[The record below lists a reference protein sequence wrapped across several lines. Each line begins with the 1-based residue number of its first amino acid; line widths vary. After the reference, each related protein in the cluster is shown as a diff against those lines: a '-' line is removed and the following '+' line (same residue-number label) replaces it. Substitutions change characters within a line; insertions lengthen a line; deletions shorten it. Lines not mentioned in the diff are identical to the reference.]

1 MATQTIDF
9 SNIETVIK
17 DGVNLTR
24 IELDGTTVWESSTAG
39 LLWIQQGDNIDG
51 PYENAQLGRVVAISD
66 SKDLIAVTTDERV
79 NFNRPEI
86 LIFAYS
92 GAYWY
97 LYDTISYLG
106 FEDSRFYDMKFVG
119 TDLYYVHANNP
130 TSSNKSHS
138 LYIYDTVTRT
148 TTGGL
153 VGTNIAN
160 LSTSPDGNIA
170 YMYQK
175 GGGIT
180 RKIEITNQNI
190 HNIDDEYNS
199 FKSRIAVSNSGVVA
213 FSDSSVTR
221 DDNTFAG
228 EVRVYD
234 AQGIQKGSFLQGTES
249 NAKFGSLL
257 AISANGDR
265 LAVAAADY
273 VLLYDYDG
281 SDWIQ
286 HTPAITYTFAGEA
299 SPADVWR
306 LAANSDLTKMS
317 IVFNLPAD
325 NIRSAV
331 SYEYN
336 GSSHSM
342 IGQALLDSSNDLD
355 RFDTISLSSDG
366 ETLVIGDY
374 TDDSSGNNAGSA
386 AVYALS

>member
-51 PYENAQLGRVVAISD
+51 PYENAQLGRLVAISD
-66 SKDLIAVTTDERV
+66 SKDLIAVTAQETV
-79 NFNRPEI
+79 NFSRPEI

-97 LYDTISYLG
+97 LSDTIYYSVFG
-106 FEDSRFYDMKFVG
+106 NSRFYDMEFVG
-119 TDLYYVHANNP
+119 TDLYYVYSDNP
-130 TSSNKSHS
+130 TSSQKSS
-138 LYIYDTVTRT
+138 YMYIYDTVTLT

-153 VGTNIAN
+153 VGTNIEN
-160 LSTSPDGNIA
+160 LSVSPDGSIA
-170 YMYQK
+170 YMSK
-175 GGGIT
+175 AGGGIT

-190 HNIDDEYNS
+190 HNIEDESNP
-199 FKSRIAVSNSGVVA
+199 FKDAIAVSNSGVVA
-213 FSDSSVTR
+213 FTDEFATR
-221 DDNTFAG
+221 NDNPAAG

-234 AQGIQKGSFLQGTES
+234 AQGIQKGSFLQGAGAS
-249 NAKFGSLL
+249 DRFGKQI
-257 AISANGDR
+257 AMSANGDR

-286 HTPAITYTFAGEA
+286 HTPAITYTFAGQA
-299 SPADVWR
+299 SPATVWR

-317 IVFNLPAD
+317 IVFTLFTNNA
-325 NIRSAV
+325 RSVV

-342 IGQALLDSSNDLD
+342 IGQAISDSSSDID
-355 RFDTISLSSDG
+355 RFETISLSSDG
-366 ETLVIGDY
+366 EALVIGDL
-374 TDDSSGNNAGSA
+374 TDDSSGQNAGSA